1 MRRTLAALTASCLLA
16 GCALGPKY
24 ERPAVKPP
32 AAYRGAVGPARAAS
46 IADLPWWDVF
56 RDEGLSKLVRE
67 SLRGNLELEAAAARV
82 DEARAQAAIARS
94 ELFPTVSYTGG
105 FQRTKGSFSF
115 SQPVATGSTANAFFG
130 ALNASWEI
138 DLWGRIRRTS
148 EAGRAQLYAT
158 EAARRGVLL
167 SLVSDVSAAWI
178 LLRELDEE
186 LMIARRTVESFR
198 KTLDIFQRQYE
209 GGVAS
214 KLAPARAEAALAD
227 VAATVPA
234 LEARI
239 AAQENLIRVLLG
251 RNPGPLPRSAPAGP
265 VRTPPEI
272 PPGIPAALLER
283 RPDVR
288 QAEETLVAANAL
300 VGAAIAEFLPRIGL
314 TSFYGQASTELSAIN
329 NAGSNLWSLATTFSG
344 PLVSGGRLYQQYK
357 ARKAQFEQA
366 RAAYEQTVLQA
377 FREVS
382 DALLDY
388 RKSAEIERERERA
401 VKALGE
407 AVDLAQV
414 RFLSG
419 LSGYYEVLDAQQ
431 QLFPS
436 EIALAQ
442 TRSQR
447 LLAVVRL
454 YKALGGGW
462 RLSVE
467 ETGAKP

>member
-1 MRRTLAALTASCLLA
+1 MRRWLAAAAATSFLV

-24 ERPAVKPP
+24 ERPAMKPP
-32 AAYRGAVGPARAAS
+32 GAYRGQVGPARAAS
-46 IADLPWWDVF
+46 IADLPWWEVF
-56 RDEGLSKLVRE
+56 RDEAMAKLIRE

-94 ELFPTVSYTGG
+94 ELFPTVGYQGG

-115 SQPVATGSTANAFFG
+115 AQPVATGSTANAFFG
-130 ALNASWEI
+130 GLNATWEI
-138 DLWGRIRRTS
+138 DLWGRIRRVS
-148 EAGRAQLYAT
+148 EAGRAELYAT

-167 SLVSDVSAAWI
+167 SLVSEVAAAYI
-178 LLRELDEE
+178 QLRELDEE
-186 LMIARRTVESFR
+186 LVIARRTVGSFTR
-198 KTLDIFQRQYE
+198 TLDIFQRQYE

-214 KLAPARAEAALAD
+214 KLAPARAEAALGDAM
-227 VAATVPA
+227 ATVPA
-234 LEARI
+234 LEGRI

-251 RNPGPLPRSAPAGP
+251 RDPGPIPRGGLPGP
-265 VRTPPEI
+265 PVIPPEI

-288 QAEETLVAANAL
+288 QAEENLVAANAL
-300 VGAAIAEFLPRIGL
+300 VGAAIAEFLPKIGL
-314 TSFYGQASTELSAIN
+314 TSFYGQASQELSAIN
-329 NAGSNLWSLATTFSG
+329 NSGSNVWTLATTFSG
-344 PLVSGGRLYQQYK
+344 PLVNGGRLYQQYK

-366 RAAYEQTVLQA
+366 KLGYEQTVLQA

-382 DALLDY
+382 DALFDS
-388 RKSAEIERERERA
+388 RKLVEEEQARERA
-401 VKALGE
+401 VRALQE

-431 QLFPS
+431 QLFPA
-436 EIALAQ
+436 EMALARV
-442 TRSQR
+442 RSAR
-447 LLAVVRL
+447 RLAVVSL